1 LDRAAST
8 QVFIVARR
16 HPELYD
22 YLSTRFADDP
32 NVTVVLDR
40 RLTPRRRR
48 ALPAAA
54 ERRRL
59 DRRSRPEV
67 DEQLRATS
75 LAVVTAS
82 PAAGASSAAAA
93 VPVPD
98 PANEARQWV
107 ESMHHGVN
115 AVRSALEAHE
125 RLQAEA
131 QTIKQEHDR
140 FRHQAQ
146 ALKQE
151 NERLRAEIDRAR
163 TELAE
168 LDAGISHAIEVVTD
182 LHSRLNKD
190 LDRDPAR

>member
-8 QVFIVARR
+8 QMFIVARR

-54 ERRRL
+54 ERRRV

-82 PAAGASSAAAA
+82 SAAGASSAAAA
-93 VPVPD
+93 VPVPA
-98 PANEARQWV
+98 PANDARQWV
-107 ESMHHGVN
+107 ESMHRGVN
-115 AVRSALEAHE
+115 AVRSALEEHE
-125 RLQAEA
+125 R
-131 QTIKQEHDR
+131 
-140 FRHQAQ
+140 
-146 ALKQE
+146 LKQE

-182 LHSRLNKD
+182 LHSRLNKEP
-190 LDRDPAR
+190 DPDPTR

>member
-1 LDRAAST
+1 LDRAASA
-8 QVFIVARR
+8 QMFIVARR

-54 ERRRL
+54 ERRRV
-59 DRRSRPEV
+59 DRRARPEV

-82 PAAGASSAAAA
+82 SAASASSAAAA
-93 VPVPD
+93 VPVPA

-107 ESMHHGVN
+107 ESMQRGVN
-115 AVRSALEAHE
+115 AVRSALEEHE
-125 RLQAEA
+125 RLQ
-131 QTIKQEHDR
+131 
-140 FRHQAQ
+140 
-146 ALKQE
+146 QE
-151 NERLRAEIDRAR
+151 NERLRAEIHGAR
-163 TELAE
+163 KGLAE
-168 LDAGISHAIEVVTD
+168 LDAGISHAIEIVTD

-190 LDRDPAR
+190 PDRDPAR

>member
-1 LDRAAST
+1 LDRAASP
-8 QVFIVARR
+8 QMFIVARR

-32 NVTVVLDR
+32 NLTVVLDR

-54 ERRRL
+54 ERRRV

-82 PAAGASSAAAA
+82 SAAGASSAAAA
-93 VPVPD
+93 VPVPV
-98 PANEARQWV
+98 PANDARQWI
-107 ESMHHGVN
+107 EAMHRGVN

-131 QTIKQEHDR
+131 QSIKQEHDR
-140 FRHQAQ
+140 FQHEAK
-146 ALKQE
+146 ALEHE
-151 NERLRAEIDRAR
+151 NERLRAEIDHAR
-163 TELAE
+163 TQLAG

-182 LHSRLNKD
+182 LHSRLNKEP
-190 LDRDPAR
+190 DRDPPR

>member
-1 LDRAAST
+1 LGPAAST
-8 QVFIVARR
+8 QMFIVARR

-54 ERRRL
+54 ERRRV
-59 DRRSRPEV
+59 DRRARPEV
-67 DEQLRATS
+67 DEQLCATS
-75 LAVVTAS
+75 LAVVT
-82 PAAGASSAAAA
+82 ASSAAAA
-93 VPVPD
+93 VPVPV

-107 ESMHHGVN
+107 ESMQRGVN

-131 QTIKQEHDR
+131 QSIKQDHDR
-140 FRHQAQ
+140 FQHQAQ
-146 ALKQE
+146 ALQQE

-163 TELAE
+163 KELAG

-182 LHSRLNKD
+182 LHSRLNKE
-190 LDRDPAR
+190 LDRDPTR

>member
-1 LDRAAST
+1 MDRAAST
-8 QVFIVARR
+8 QMFIIARR

-40 RLTPRRRR
+40 RLTPRRGR

-54 ERRRL
+54 ERRRV

-82 PAAGASSAAAA
+82 SAAGASSAA
-93 VPVPD
+93 VPVPA

-107 ESMHHGVN
+107 ESMHRGVN
-115 AVRSALEAHE
+115 AVHSALEAHE

-131 QTIKQEHDR
+131 QSIKQEHDR

-146 ALKQE
+146 ALQQE
-151 NERLRAEIDRAR
+151 NERLRADIDRAR

-182 LHSRLNKD
+182 LHSRLNKEP
-190 LDRDPAR
+190 DRDPTR

>member
-1 LDRAAST
+1 MDRAAST
-8 QVFIVARR
+8 QMFIIARR

-54 ERRRL
+54 ERRRV

-82 PAAGASSAAAA
+82 SAA
-93 VPVPD
+93 VPVPA

-182 LHSRLNKD
+182 LHSRLNKEP
-190 LDRDPAR
+190 DRDPPR

>member
-1 LDRAAST
+1 MGPAAST
-8 QVFIVARR
+8 QMFIVARR

-54 ERRRL
+54 ERRRV

-82 PAAGASSAAAA
+82 SAAGASSAAAA
-93 VPVPD
+93 VPVPA
-98 PANEARQWV
+98 PANDARQWV
-107 ESMHHGVN
+107 ESMHRGVN
-115 AVRSALEAHE
+115 AVRSALEEHE
-125 RLQAEA
+125 R
-131 QTIKQEHDR
+131 
-140 FRHQAQ
+140 
-146 ALKQE
+146 LKQE

-182 LHSRLNKD
+182 LHSRLNKEP
-190 LDRDPAR
+190 DPDPTR